1 MAYDPYSDVWE
12 DYFNLMNKYWNDI
25 YMPVYFVTQNKMCP
39 CEDVITIQCGNLG
52 WIPRLK
58 KALQQIDSKYVYVT
72 VEDFFYAKKIDN
84 KQFEKA
90 VERME
95 KYNIVYYRLIA
106 YPHSLKN
113 FHGIKK
119 IKCINKKSE
128 SGISL
133 QPAIWNREYL
143 LKLIR
148 NSNFQTSFEFEFAQ
162 TLRSRGSENG
172 YFEDCVV
179 DVSKIIDYRNEII
192 KGKHNLF
199 AIVYFKLKG
208 YKIDTSNRSILN
220 IRQLF
225 IYYFRFFGYRI
236 VPNGFKLK
244 ARDLLRKFGMTF
256 VDDKFVSNEE

>member
-12 DYFNLMNKYWNDI
+12 DYFNLMNRYWNDI
-25 YMPVYFVTQNKMCP
+25 YMPVYFVTQNKSCP
-39 CEDVITIQCGNLG
+39 CKEVTTIQCGDLG

-84 KQFEKA
+84 DQFKKA
-90 VERME
+90 VEHME
-95 KYNIVYYRLIA
+95 KYNIMYYRLIG
-106 YPHSLKN
+106 YPYSLKN

-119 IKCINKKSE
+119 LKCINKRSE
-128 SGISL
+128 SGINL
-133 QPAIWNREYL
+133 QPSIWNRKYL
-143 LKLIR
+143 LDIIR
-148 NSNFQTSFEFEFAQ
+148 NSDYNNPFEFEFAQ
-162 TLRSRGSENG
+162 TLRSRESEGG

-179 DVSKIIDYRNEII
+179 DVSKIIDYRNELI

-208 YKIDTSNRSILN
+208 YKINTNYRPVLN

-225 IYYFRFFGYRI
+225 SYYLRFFGYRI
-236 VPNGFKLK
+236 VPNSFKLSTR
-244 ARDLLRKFGMTF
+244 ALLRKFGMVF
-256 VDDKFVSNEE
+256 VDDKFVSNKE